1 MYEQIRKLYLKFYRI
16 LLKCSNILQNKE
28 MIKAKVSYFS
38 YLTLAFPMIF
48 LLFKVVVNSIF
59 TESDTSLSEPECLN
73 HWALFNLK
81 PGREDLSPTWNQVE
95 ANRVFI

>member
-1 MYEQIRKLYLKFYRI
+1 MYEEIRKLYLKFYRI

-28 MIKAKVSYFS
+28 MIKTKVSDFS

-81 PGREDLSPTWNQVE
+81 SGREDLSPTWNQVE